1 MSKENNIKEQISYP
15 PGSVIQK
22 EIYHFL
28 LNLIQTIFLKP
39 KKEGQHKKIEENL
52 KLWIEAI
59 NKNPLQNGNQ
69 INLEYSTNNFKNI
82 IYFVKTQ
89 NRILAGDILEGI
101 LILIFSYA
109 FETEKYNT
117 FGEYIYKNDE
127 EKYKLE
133 DSKNFK
139 LVEWFKKDSL
149 LPEELNNL
157 RDLLEKEN
165 KYGDGMAEDS
175 PFYYFLSEIQQLKLI
190 NINEKNKNKIFDKYI
205 YRRNFLTLGIKDENF
220 SKNFIQKNI
229 IRHFFIS
236 VFIYYQNKN
245 SPLMKYIKEEVRET
259 EYDDESE
266 DEEGNTKKKVK
277 IEKTTLAGVPFE
289 YDLSEAELENRFANT
304 VLSPSRIEP
313 RISQIIMAQNKL
325 EERGFYELSKALIF
339 NKYIKKCSF
348 DNSSIKSHYL
358 DYLNLGFGIYDNN
371 TLEELNLS
379 FNNINKDSLEYLDK
393 IIIHLKNLKTLNLS
407 ANDSLKKGVASFFV
421 MLKRLYRE
429 NKTKLENLVLNKCTL
444 DTSSF
449 YELGELLKS
458 KYCKLKRLYLNT
470 NNIPA
475 QVHFL
480 KKLKK
485 NKILTE
491 IYLNR
496 NNLDNDNTDDIMR
509 IISNTSI
516 QTLYLYKNKI
526 YNFNDILRIIY
537 RTQLVQHK
545 NESDKFELGHSS
557 FLGNLDLSDNYC
569 RNKNIEHLYLLENI
583 FKKTTLYSLDISHI
597 LAGQNPKTF
606 NQSQSQEIH
615 DYKVRLE
622 KIKNDLDKDREN
634 YEENYEEIKLFWVE
648 KKETEDY
655 IEQYKE
661 QILEDKDFN
670 EDILKYLLNKIDNDD
685 LNADEAIFPLYLNE
699 KAKELITDIVK
710 ENANNDNESDENVI
724 FLRNKLK
731 VEKVANSNELN
742 QNNKEQTTENKENK
756 KKEYTVN
763 FELYGKLANYISYN
777 LNLKR
782 LEQNYEKNIALEKK
796 RKLIII

>member
-1 MSKENNIKEQISYP
+1 
-15 PGSVIQK
+15 
-22 EIYHFL
+22 
-28 LNLIQTIFLKP
+28 
-39 KKEGQHKKIEENL
+39 
-52 KLWIEAI
+52 
-59 NKNPLQNGNQ
+59 
-69 INLEYSTNNFKNI
+69 
-82 IYFVKTQ
+82 
-89 NRILAGDILEGI
+89 
-101 LILIFSYA
+101 
-109 FETEKYNT
+109 
-117 FGEYIYKNDE
+117 
-127 EKYKLE
+127 
-133 DSKNFK
+133 
-139 LVEWFKKDSL
+139 
-149 LPEELNNL
+149 
-157 RDLLEKEN
+157 
-165 KYGDGMAEDS
+165 MAEDS
-175 PFYYFLSEIQQLKLI
+175 PFYYLILEIYKLKQTD
-190 NINEKNKNKIFDKYI
+190 INEKNKNKIFDKYI
-205 YRRNFLTLGIKDENF
+205 YRRNFLCLKIKDESF
-220 SKNFIQKNI
+220 SNNFIPKNI
-229 IRHFFIS
+229 IRYFFIS

-245 SPLMKYIKEEVRET
+245 SPLMKYIKEEERKTRYENEVDGEVVI
-259 EYDDESE
+259 
-266 DEEGNTKKKVK
+266 EE
-277 IEKTTLAGVPFE
+277 TTLAGVPFE

-313 RISQIIMAQNKL
+313 RISQIIMTQNKL
-325 EERGFYELSKALIF
+325 EERGFYELAKVLIF
-339 NKYIKKCSF
+339 NKYVKKCSF

-379 FNNINKDSLEYLDK
+379 FNYINKDSLEYLDK

-407 ANDSLKKGVASFFV
+407 GNDLLKKGVASFFV

-429 NKTKLENLVLNKCTL
+429 NKTKLENLVLNKCAL
-444 DTSSF
+444 DYSSF

-545 NESDKFELGHSS
+545 NESDHPELGHSS

-583 FKKTTLYSLDISHI
+583 FKKTTLYCLDISHV

-685 LNADEAIFPLYLNE
+685 LKDNNAIFPLFLNE

-710 ENANNDNESDENVI
+710 ENTNNDNESDENVI

-742 QNNKEQTTENKENK
+742 QKNKEQTTENKENK
-756 KKEYTVN
+756 KEYTVN
-763 FELYGKLANYISYN
+763 FELYRKLVNYISYN
-777 LNLKR
+777 MTLKR
-782 LEQNYEKNIALEKK
+782 LEQNYETNKGKDKK